1 MFIQFHMAL
10 EWILTHDF
18 FQDQQSLNANSA
30 KMENTAT
37 RLTG

>member
-1 MFIQFHMAL
+1 MFIQFHMAIEL
-10 EWILTHDF
+10 ILTLDF

-30 KMENTAT
+30 KMENTST